1 MHETR
6 SEFDIDTAAL
16 LRSETM
22 GQPVWLE
29 VALNGA
35 WTRSRQPLIPVSPE
49 EIIAQGIA
57 CAKAGASILHYHAYD
72 PLTGQQTSAVDVNVR
87 ILEGIK
93 SKVDVIVYPAI
104 TGLTALQA
112 LTPEAGQLRYAT
124 NSALADLGLMEWMVV
139 DPGTVNMSPLVDSLQ
154 TGGPQGYLYVMTEP
168 AIAHGLTLAQQKN
181 VRPSYAIYEP
191 GFLRLGAAL
200 AHRHDCL
207 TPIYRLMFSDQ
218 FSFSFPPSEH
228 AIEIY
233 HRYLQELVPNASW
246 MVAGLGFD
254 ASQWIVPTVELGG
267 HIRVGLEDA
276 ILGTDQSNVAQA
288 EAAAHQIIKSGHD
301 LASAQQV
308 RKHLASREAR

>member
-1 MHETR
+1 
-6 SEFDIDTAAL
+6 
-16 LRSETM
+16 M

-72 PLTGQQTSAVDVNVR
+72 SLTGQQTSAVDVNVR
-87 ILEGIK
+87 IIEGIK

-104 TGLTALQA
+104 TGLSALQA
-112 LTPEAGQLRYAT
+112 LTPEAGQMRYKT
-124 NSALADLGLMEWMVV
+124 NSTLADFGLMEWMVV
-139 DPGTVNMSPLVDSLQ
+139 DPGTVNMSPLADSLQ
-154 TGGPQGYLYVMTEP
+154 TGGPQGHLYVMTEP
-168 AIAHGLTLAQQKN
+168 AIAHGLKLAQQKN
-181 VRPSYAIYEP
+181 IRPSYAIYEP

-200 AHRHDCL
+200 AQRHACL

-218 FSFSFPPSEH
+218 FSFSFPPSQR

-233 HRYLQELVPNASW
+233 HRYLQELAPEASW

-254 ASQWIVPTVELGG
+254 PSQWVVPTIELGG
-267 HIRVGLEDA
+267 HVRVGLEDA
-276 ILGTDQSNVAQA
+276 ILGIDQSNVAQA
-288 EAAAHQIIKSGHD
+288 EAAAQQIINSGHD

-308 RKHLASREAR
+308 RDHLAIREVR